1 MLDAICACGVQRVVY
16 VSCDVHSQARDV
28 KYLCEKGF
36 RLLRVQP
43 VDMFPYTEHVEN
55 VCLLTNQNA
64 QAKHH
69 VNAGMDAED
78 YCKIKDNTKNQA
90 VFFG

>member
-36 RLLRVQP
+36 RLLQVQP
-43 VDMFPYTEHVEN
+43 VDMFPYTEHVET
-55 VCLLTNQNA
+55 VVLLSRKENNL
-64 QAKHH
+64 
-69 VNAGMDAED
+69 
-78 YCKIKDNTKNQA
+78 
-90 VFFG
+90 